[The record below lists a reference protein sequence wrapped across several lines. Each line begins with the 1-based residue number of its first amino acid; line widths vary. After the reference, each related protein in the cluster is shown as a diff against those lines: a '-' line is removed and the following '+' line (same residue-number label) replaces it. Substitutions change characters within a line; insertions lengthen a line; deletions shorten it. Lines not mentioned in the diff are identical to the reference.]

1 MHLEG
6 SCHCEAVRFSLESD
20 TAVPYQRCYCSI
32 CRKTAGG
39 AGSAINLGGDARTLR
54 VKGRKFVKVY
64 QVDAARTESGG
75 TGKSPAR
82 RHFCTECGSAL
93 WLFDP
98 RWPELVHP
106 FASAIDTPL
115 PEAPAQVHM
124 MQKYKDN
131 WVPVPRGPNHE
142 RFPTYPALSL
152 HDWHKKHGVL
162 T

>member
-6 SCHCEAVRFSLESD
+6 SCHCGAVRFSLESD

-39 AGSAINLGGDARTLR
+39 AGCTINLGGDMGTLSVR
-54 VKGRKFVKVY
+54 GRKYVKVY
-64 QVDAARTESGG
+64 RVDASRTEGG
-75 TGKSPAR
+75 GKGKSPAR
-82 RHFCTECGSAL
+82 RHFCGECGSAL
-93 WLFDP
+93 WLWDP
-98 RWPELVHP
+98 RWPALVHP

-124 MQKYKDN
+124 MLKYKAN
-131 WVPVPRGPNHE
+131 WVPVPSGPKHE
-142 RFPTYPALSL
+142 RFQIYPELSL
-152 HDWHKKHGVL
+152 HEWHKGHGGL